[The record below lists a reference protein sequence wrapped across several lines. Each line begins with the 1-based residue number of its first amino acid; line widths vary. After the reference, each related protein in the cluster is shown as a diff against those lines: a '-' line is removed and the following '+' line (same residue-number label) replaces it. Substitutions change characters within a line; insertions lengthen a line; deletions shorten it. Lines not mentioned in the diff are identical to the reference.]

1 LGVRSHI
8 ETLKSRVG
16 IKGVM
21 TGEGSFF
28 VTSSLISLVATV
40 ILWALCQFGF
50 LNTLELKSL
59 DLFQRYNNPIDD
71 PGVVMVEV
79 DQRSLTALSEQGIR
93 WPWPRQVYAP
103 LVEVCAKGGARG
115 IIFDIIFS
123 EPSSYGKED
132 DLEFARAIRRAQNV
146 FLPIGMSSNPG
157 YSKDISA
164 IKRFGIEDKAP
175 GIPFREAQSY
185 VPPIGELM
193 GEAKG
198 LGDVTVSPDSDGVY
212 RRIPLYIRY
221 QGYLFPSLAL
231 FPLRERLSLKGKNIL
246 FDAKPLPVNEKGELL
261 LHYYGQGFRFPT
273 FNVLDIVSAYQNP
286 EGPPFD
292 RVASRMRGQFVVFAL
307 TAPGLLDLKPTAV
320 TSQSP
325 GAYIHGTLLANLLR
339 DHHIRAAKEPWRFL
353 LIFLAGI
360 GLGFFILST
369 ISFWR
374 NSLIV
379 LLFMMGCAAISF
391 GAFHFYRYWMG
402 FLLYEAS
409 FLIVLGIA
417 ATYRYS
423 TEGKRRRETRRLFS
437 QYMSEVLVRELEAH
451 PEKAKLGGER
461 RSITVFFSD
470 LANFTGISE
479 QFEPEKIVGLLNY
492 YFTEMSQIILDSRG
506 IIDKYQ
512 GDGIMAFW
520 GAPIPVQDHA
530 TRGCLAALAC
540 QRRMREIN
548 EKLQGD
554 DFPPL
559 SMRIGLH
566 SGEAIVGN
574 MGSTQR
580 FDYTIIGDNV
590 NLASRLEG
598 VNKHF
603 GTGIIISQDT
613 YQLAKGQIEARE
625 LDLVAVPGRQRP
637 IRVFQPLGEKG
648 KITKIDKKAKA
659 LFEDGL
665 KSYRIR
671 RFEEAQRI
679 FERVVEINPNDQ
691 PSRIFIARCK
701 ELMEAPP
708 TKWDGVFRP
717 RWK

>member
-1 LGVRSHI
+1 MIRSQI
-8 ETLKSRVG
+8 ETLKSGVE

-21 TGEGSFF
+21 TGEGSSF
-28 VTSSLISLVATV
+28 VTSSLISLVATI
-40 ILWALCQFGF
+40 ILWTICQFGF

-59 DLFQRYNNPIDD
+59 DLFQRYNTPIED
-71 PGVVMVEV
+71 PRVVMVEV
-79 DQRSLTALSEQGIR
+79 DQRSLAALSEKGVR

-103 LVEVCAKGGARG
+103 LIEVCAKGGARG

-132 DLEFARAIRRAQNV
+132 DLEFARAIKRAQNV
-146 FLPIGMSSNPG
+146 FLPISMSSNPG
-157 YSKDISA
+157 YNRDISP
-164 IKRFGIEDKAP
+164 IKRFGIKDNAP
-175 GIPFREAQSY
+175 GILFREAQSY

-231 FPLRERLSLKGKNIL
+231 SPLRERFALKGKSIL
-246 FDAKPLPVNEKGELL
+246 FDAKPLPLNERGELL
-261 LHYYGQGFRFPT
+261 LYYYGQEFRFPT
-273 FNVLDIVSAYQNP
+273 FTVLDIVSAYQNP
-286 EGPPFD
+286 EGPHFD
-292 RVASRMRGQFVVFAL
+292 RVASRMRDKFVIFAL

-320 TSQSP
+320 TSRSP
-325 GAYIHGTLLANLLR
+325 GAYINGTLLVNLLR
-339 DHHIRAAKEPWRFL
+339 DHHIRAAKELWKFL
-353 LIFLAGI
+353 LIFLAGF

-391 GAFHFYRYWMG
+391 GVFHYYRYWVG
-402 FLLYEAS
+402 FLPYEAS
-409 FLIVLGIA
+409 FLIIFGIA

-437 QYMSEVLVRELEAH
+437 QYMSEVLVRELETH
-451 PEKAKLGGER
+451 PERAKLGGER
-461 RSITVFFSD
+461 RFITVFFSD

-530 TRGCLAALAC
+530 ARACLAATAC
-540 QRRMREIN
+540 QRRMQEIN
-548 EKLQGD
+548 DKLQGE

-598 VNKHF
+598 VNKYF
-603 GTGIIISQDT
+603 GTGIIISGNT
-613 YQLAKGQIEARE
+613 YQLAKERIEARE
-625 LDLVAVPGRQRP
+625 LDLIAVPGRRKP
-637 IRVFQPLGEKG
+637 IRIFQLLGEKH
-648 KITKIDKKAKA
+648 KITKSEKRVKA

-665 KSYRIR
+665 KLYRIR
-671 RFEEAQRI
+671 KFRDALRI
-679 FERVVEINPNDQ
+679 FERVTEINPNDH

-701 ELMEAPP
+701 DLMEAPP

-717 RWK
+717 REK